1 MVISLPVK
9 PLPGNPSTTTCQPRR
24 GGRYHYPQYLIDDK
38 IVGRNYYQR
47 NLKTLDENG
56 SVMIY

>member
-1 MVISLPVK
+1 M
-9 PLPGNPSTTTCQPRR
+9 STTT